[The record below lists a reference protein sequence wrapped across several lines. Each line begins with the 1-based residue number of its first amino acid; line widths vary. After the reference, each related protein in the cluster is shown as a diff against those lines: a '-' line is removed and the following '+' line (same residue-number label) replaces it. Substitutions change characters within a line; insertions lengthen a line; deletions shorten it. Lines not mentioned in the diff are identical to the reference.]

1 MSSTEELT
9 KRQKQVLKAIYRSL
23 KNSGYPPT
31 LADLREELK
40 VSSNQAVLDF
50 LRLLEDKGF
59 IKRDEGTARGLKI
72 LKKGFEMLNIQPILP
87 YVGISPAGPY
97 SEAVEDIQW
106 VSLGNT
112 DGGDMLISIKGN
124 SMKNAGINNGD
135 MVLVKKSKEFKS
147 GDIVLAR
154 NDDEV
159 TVKRFIHDDG
169 KTYLKAENPKYKNIP
184 IYPDTRLVGKVVRVF
199 SRSKNGQGYNS

>member
-1 MSSTEELT
+1 MLNKTRLT
-9 KRQKQVLKAIYRSL
+9 DRQKQVLKAIYRSI
-23 KNSGYPPT
+23 KDSGYPPT

-59 IKRDEGTARGLKI
+59 IKREEGTARGLKI
-72 LKKGFEMLNIQPILP
+72 LRKGFEMLNIQPILP

-106 VSLGNT
+106 VSLSNT
-112 DGGDMLISIKGN
+112 DGGDMLIRVKGD
-124 SMKNAGINNGD
+124 SMINAGINDGD

-169 KTYLKAENPKYKNIP
+169 KIYLKAENPKHKNIP
-184 IYPDTRLVGKVVRVF
+184 IYPDTRLVGKIVRVF
-199 SRSKNGQGYNS
+199 SRRKNGQGYNS